1 MVCKESNHYAKIIN
15 RFYKGED
22 QRGPGKKIGLSV
34 VAHRQAPFT
43 ITLHQTFNKEDNM
56 TVGNFNTSTAINQLV
71 RVSESKIGSEFVNS
85 VDARE
90 LHLFLESK
98 QQFADWISAKVL
110 DNPFF
115 EEGIDYALLQNVM
128 KQTGRGGHN
137 KKDYVLT
144 QDTAKKVSMAE
155 QTVKGNEARDYFLEC
170 ERVSRRV
177 KAPAQIPETVQCQLM
192 GAETIARMLNYS
204 DASKIDIVSRVY
216 KANNISSSFL
226 PEYVE
231 NVKVVFSAT
240 ELLKRT
246 GTDMS
251 IREFNKLLL
260 SAGYLEEKVRPSSK
274 GVSKFKALTDKGL
287 KYGQNDVSPHSK
299 LQVQPHFFEYTFGTL
314 FSELTK

>member
-1 MVCKESNHYAKIIN
+1 
-15 RFYKGED
+15 
-22 QRGPGKKIGLSV
+22 
-34 VAHRQAPFT
+34 
-43 ITLHQTFNKEDNM
+43 M
-56 TVGNFNTSTAINQLV
+56 TVGNFSTSSAINQLV
-71 RVSESKIGSEFVNS
+71 RVSEAAIGGEFVNS

-177 KAPAQIPETVQCQLM
+177 KAPAKIPETVQCQLM

-216 KANNISSSFL
+216 KANNISSDFL

-231 NVKVVFSAT
+231 KARVVFSAT
-240 ELLKRT
+240 ELLKKNNYPINVRV
-246 GTDMS
+246 
-251 IREFNKLLL
+251 FNALMIV
-260 SAGYLEEKVRPSSK
+260 AGYLEEKERPSSK
-274 GVSKFKALTDKGL
+274 GAKTFKALTIKGL
-287 KYGQNDVSPHSK
+287 KFGQNDVSPQNK
-299 LQVQPHFFEYTFGTL
+299 LEVQPHYYEDN
-314 FSELTK
+314 FSELYNELTA